1 MKQPTEAK
9 RALLRQAVRM
19 ALFEGVKTTPEL
31 LARPEIAKLQSSQ
44 HLLRQ
49 LCDRMVIGKEIRKVG
64 RGEYAA
70 LNGGGARA
78 ESATAP
84 AAPSGPGFVQRIIR
98 IEAMLEALMK
108 ALEVKER

>member
-49 LCDRMVIGKEIRKVG
+49 LCDRMVLGKEIRKVG

-70 LNGGGARA
+70 LNGGGVRA
-78 ESATAP
+78 EPDSSP
-84 AAPSGPGFVQRIIR
+84 RAAPGFVQRIAH
-98 IEAMLEALMK
+98 IEHMLEQLMK